1 MPTALIAESEPL
13 LRSELR
19 ARLVAAWPELRV
31 VAEAAHGAEAIELA
45 VLHEPDLAFLDLRL
59 PVRSGLDV
67 ARALG
72 QRCHV
77 VFVTAADP
85 HVVAALVAAAVD
97 YLPLPPTV
105 GRVAALV
112 ARLKARVPAAPPDIA
127 ALIARLA
134 ADNGAAPLR
143 WIRASSGATPR
154 LLAVDDVLFF
164 RAEDKHTRVVTVDA
178 EMLIRKPVRELQDE
192 LDPEAFGPIRRG
204 TIVNLRAIAR
214 VDHDARGAPVVVLAG
229 RAEPLAVSRRFAPRF
244 EAMRRPARAPGGG
257 DSG

>member
-13 LRSELR
+13 LRGELR
-19 ARLVAAWPELRV
+19 ARLATAWPKLRV

-45 VLHEPDLAFLDLRL
+45 VLHEPDFAFLDLRL

-72 QRCHV
+72 HRCHV

-85 HVVAALVAAAVD
+85 RVIAALDAARVD
-97 YLPLPPTV
+97 YLLLPPAPAP
-105 GRVAALV
+105 VAALV
-112 ARLKARVPAAPPDIA
+112 ARLKARVPAAPPDFA
-127 ALIARLA
+127 ALVARLA
-134 ADNGAAPLR
+134 ADTGAAPLR
-143 WIRASSGATPR
+143 WIRASSGATTR
-154 LLAVDDVLFF
+154 LIAVDDVLFF
-164 RAEDKHTRVVTVDA
+164 RAEDKFTRVVTVDA
-178 EMLIRKPVRELQDE
+178 ETLIRKPVRELQDE

-214 VDHDARGAPVVVLAG
+214 VDRDARGEPVVVLAG
-229 RAEPLAVSRRFAPRF
+229 RAEPLAVSRSFAPRF
-244 EAMRRPARAPGGG
+244 KAMRRPTPARGDG

>member
-1 MPTALIAESEPL
+1 MPTALIAQSEPL
-13 LRSELR
+13 LRGELR
-19 ARLVAAWPELRV
+19 AQLATAWPELRV

-97 YLPLPPTV
+97 YLPLPPTA

-134 ADNGAAPLR
+134 AGTGTLPLR
-143 WIRASSGATPR
+143 WIRVSSGATTR
-154 LLAVDDVLFF
+154 VIAVDDVLFF

-178 EMLIRKPVRELQDE
+178 EALIRKPINELQDE
-192 LDPEAFGPIRRG
+192 LDPDAFGPIRRG

-214 VDHDARGAPVVVLAG
+214 IDRDARGAPVVVLAG
-229 RAEPLAVSRRFAPRF
+229 RVELLAVSRSFAPRF